1 MLKAKL
7 RLQDSMR
14 RNAHQAVLQS
24 GDNKA
29 KQDSLELVRERWPEL
44 A

>member
-1 MLKAKL
+1 L
-7 RLQDSMR
+7 R
-14 RNAHQAVLQS
+14 HPPVLQS